1 MSAVERNTTNLIKD
15 IVFYY
20 VKYYYDKHLNE
31 NNIVQIENCNVPGF
45 IDNLYDNNS
54 KKIKTYIRTSLKE
67 NQKEEYNSLVVEN
80 ILLEMFDDIAYSKNR
95 ICQEIIQY
103 QKNGKV
109 RDDIRVTATAT
120 SSASP

>member
-1 MSAVERNTTNLIKD
+1 MSSVDRNTTNLIKD

-31 NNIVQIENCNVPGF
+31 NNIVQIENSDVPRF

-54 KKIKTYIRTSLKE
+54 KKIKNYIRTSLKE
-67 NQKEEYNSLVVEN
+67 NQKEAYNSLVVEN

-109 RDDIRVTATAT
+109 REDIGVSATAST
-120 SSASP
+120 SP

>member
-31 NNIVQIENCNVPGF
+31 NNIVQIENCNVPAF

-80 ILLEMFDDIAYSKNR
+80 ILLEMFDDIAYSKTEYVKKLFNIKKMEKLEQMLELLR
-95 ICQEIIQY
+95 LHLHLL
-103 QKNGKV
+103 N
-109 RDDIRVTATAT
+109 
-120 SSASP
+120 